1 MKRLKLIISM
11 LLLMILHV
19 SASSAD
25 QTVLSVGVDPNFQ
38 IYLCLGQSNMEGNAT
53 PEACDRVG
61 VNPRFVSMNVFD
73 DEKAGWHKFQWRTA
87 VPPVVA
93 PQTGLTPAD

>member
-61 VNPRFVSMNVFD
+61 VNLRFVSMNVFA
-73 DEKAGWHKFQWRTA
+73 DEKVLLLPITS
-87 VPPVVA
+87 VVA
-93 PQTGLTPAD
+93 WWIFCPKKSGWVW

>member
-38 IYLCLGQSNMEGNAT
+38 IY
-53 PEACDRVG
+53 
-61 VNPRFVSMNVFD
+61 F
-73 DEKAGWHKFQWRTA
+73 
-87 VPPVVA
+87 
-93 PQTGLTPAD
+93 